1 MDVRPLTEA
10 RGHDIAT
17 WRYPGPYSTY
27 DVGEVVTAADGYW
40 AVVGEGEDLVGYCCF
55 GQEARVPGVSEQHGT
70 LVIGYGLRPERVG
83 KGLGRAFAT
92 TIVDF
97 AIDEFSPQQLRM
109 LVLSWNQR
117 SRKVAEALGFQQRAI
132 VRSGKRDFLVMV
144 RPVSS
149 RS

>member
-1 MDVRPLTEA
+1 
-10 RGHDIAT
+10 
-17 WRYPGPYSTY
+17 
-27 DVGEVVTAADGYW
+27 
-40 AVVGEGEDLVGYCCF
+40 
-55 GQEARVPGVSEQHGT
+55 
-70 LVIGYGLRPERVG
+70 
-83 KGLGRAFAT
+83 
-92 TIVDF
+92 
-97 AIDEFSPQQLRM
+97 M